1 MKKDL
6 KCKCGKILGVKCLET
21 QEINLSVKTVILN
34 CGEKCIKLQCPNC
47 NETYTEIGKVVK

>member
-21 QEINLSVKTVILN
+21 QEIDLSIKATVLS
-34 CGEKCIKLQCPNC
+34 CKDRDVKLQCSNC
-47 NETYTEIGKVVK
+47 NETYTEIGKLKR